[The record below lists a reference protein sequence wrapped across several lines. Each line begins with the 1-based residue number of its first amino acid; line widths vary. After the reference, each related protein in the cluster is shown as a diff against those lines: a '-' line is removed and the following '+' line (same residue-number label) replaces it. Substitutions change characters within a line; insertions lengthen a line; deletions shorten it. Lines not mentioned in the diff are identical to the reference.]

1 MSLERQLTIKDGLP
15 LAIGSIIGSGILFL
29 PSIIFAISGKN
40 IFYVWVFMTLVCLPL
55 LEIFNDMVKS
65 VPESSGIQGFVS
77 LGLGPLIAS
86 SVPILF
92 LGTVGIG
99 MPTAAIIAGKYLC
112 QLVDAPDSI
121 AWITAVT
128 IIFLGVASNL
138 LGVKMGAL
146 IQAVITALLF
156 FIGLAL
162 ILLNIHPITDALPV
176 MLTTFD
182 STLILSGMAM
192 AMWAFAGFENLTFIA
207 GEFKNPAR
215 DFRICAY
222 IALFVSGFLYLGL
235 SLAYAV
241 SVKSTG
247 NGSIASLYDLALT
260 IHPQVLAKI
269 CIVLFALVCVQIN
282 TNSWIWGI
290 SRLVYAGA
298 SKGNL
303 PAYFNA
309 LNAKKIPARAIYF
322 LAALYG
328 IVFVAYAIYPAILD
342 KAILLGSTNFT
353 FIYVLTLFS
362 YVRFKPK
369 GILTIMAYMMLVVLF
384 AMLIRGGWLVI
395 YPSLLFICSI
405 FFNRRRNNV
414 IHQGQQVKYHS

>member
-1 MSLERQLTIKDGLP
+1 MSLERELTIKDGLP

-29 PSIIFAISGKN
+29 PSVIFAISGKN
-40 IFYVWVFMTLVCLPL
+40 IFYVWVFMTLLCLPL
-55 LEIFNDMVKS
+55 LEIFSDMVKN
-65 VPESSGIQGFVS
+65 VQESSGIQGFVS
-77 LGLGPLIAS
+77 LGLGPLIGS

-112 QLVDAPDSI
+112 QLVGAPDLI

-128 IIFLGVASNL
+128 IISLGVVSNL
-138 LGVKMGAL
+138 LGVKMGSL

-156 FIGLAL
+156 LIGLGL
-162 ILLNIHPITDALPV
+162 IMVNIQPISYALPE
-176 MLTTFD
+176 MLTTFE
-182 STLILSGMAM
+182 SKLILSGMAI

-222 IALFVSGFLYLGL
+222 VALIVSGFLYLGL

-241 SVKSTG
+241 SVKSMG
-247 NGSIASLYDLALT
+247 VENVASLYGLALT
-260 IHPQVLAKI
+260 IHPQALATI
-269 CIVLFALVCVQIN
+269 CIVIFALVCVQIN

-303 PAYFNA
+303 PTYFST

-322 LAALYG
+322 LATLYG
-328 IVFVAYAIYPAILD
+328 LVFVAYAIYPAILV

-362 YVRFKPK
+362 YVRFKTK
-369 GILTIMAYMMLVVLF
+369 GKLKVMAYILLVVLF
-384 AMLIRGGWLVI
+384 SMLLRGGWLVI
-395 YPSLLFICSI
+395 YPILLFFCSI
-405 FFNRRRNNV
+405 FFHVSRGYIGLKPV
-414 IHQGQQVKYHS
+414 DSP